1 MSFLA
6 QPVRRMPDM
15 PISLPYYLFVAFTL
29 AAKPSRTRC
38 NSAVKVVSSADEK
51 DANTACNR
59 VALASVALLM
69 AASVAAGGYLYWD
82 YAGHFE
88 STDDAYIAARQ
99 FAIAPEVSGYITAV
113 PVTDNERVAAGDVTA
128 RIDDRNYRIALA
140 QAEAQVAAA
149 QANIE
154 NIDAQTRVQVGAES
168 AMWQS
173 ASTSAFQE
181 RVMSDVRPGHA
192 LLDEAIKGSYGPLLA
207 DGRDFARGPSE
218 GQLAAKLRAV
228 LAP

>member
-1 MSFLA
+1 
-6 QPVRRMPDM
+6 MPDM

-113 PVTDNERVAAGDVTA
+113 PVTDNERVAASEVTLVSTIA
-128 RIDDRNYRIALA
+128 ITASRSPRPRHKWPPPRPTSRISMRRRECKQVPNRQCGKALQHRGFRNALC
-140 QAEAQVAAA
+140 
-149 QANIE
+149 
-154 NIDAQTRVQVGAES
+154 QTFG
-168 AMWQS
+168 
-173 ASTSAFQE
+173 
-181 RVMSDVRPGHA
+181 RVMRFSTKP
-192 LLDEAIKGSYGPLLA
+192 
-207 DGRDFARGPSE
+207 
-218 GQLAAKLRAV
+218 
-228 LAP
+228 